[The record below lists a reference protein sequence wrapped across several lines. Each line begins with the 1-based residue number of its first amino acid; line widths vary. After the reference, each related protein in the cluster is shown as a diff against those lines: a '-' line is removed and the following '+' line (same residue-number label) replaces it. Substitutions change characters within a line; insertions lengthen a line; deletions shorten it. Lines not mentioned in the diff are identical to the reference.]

1 MPDYSQ
7 FIPNFRCLNKVLKL
21 ILECNVKLGL
31 AQRLGMLKLGVHLRI
46 QCGCLNGCILC
57 HQLAPLEL

>member
-21 ILECNVKLGL
+21 FLECNVILRL
-31 AQRLGMLKLGVHLRI
+31 AQRLGMLKLRVQLLI
-46 QCGCLNGCILC
+46 QCGCLYSCILC